1 VIPLQVAE
9 RIPSKIIWG
18 LRRFLPP
25 IPLPVCLPYRICWTA
40 TYPNGFDLW
49 VVNIEKGERRFV
61 AGFLRPGMTV
71 LDLGAHHGLFTT
83 LMSRLV
89 GPSGRVLAFEPSP
102 RERRGLER
110 HIRLNACTNVTV
122 VPMAVSSSAGNA
134 EFYMVENRRSGASG
148 LRRTQLDGRFPK
160 SERIQVR
167 VAALDEYLGNASIN
181 YVDFVKMD
189 IEGAELEAF
198 KGAKKLL
205 TSTADRPSWSRW
217 PIKSRGL
224 GGTRLGRSMTC
235 SLHGATTGMRFS
247 PTGHWSHRRDEMNM
261 MGFPIW
267 SRNHLRRRELKP
279 LREAAKPRYR
289 AIRIR

>member
-1 VIPLQVAE
+1 MIPLQVAE

-25 IPLPVCLPYRICWTA
+25 IPLPVGLPHRICWTA
-40 TYPNGFDLW
+40 TYPHGFDLW

-61 AGFLRPGMTV
+61 ANFVRPGMTV

-110 HIRLNACTNVTV
+110 HIRINACANVTV
-122 VPMAVSSSAGNA
+122 VPMAVSSSTGEA

-148 LRRTQLDGRFPK
+148 LRRTQLEGQFPK
-160 SERIQVR
+160 SERIRVR
-167 VAALDEYLGNASIN
+167 VAALDEYLGNAGVDR
-181 YVDFVKMD
+181 VDFVKMD

-205 TSTADRPSWSRW
+205 TSTHRPTIMVEMADQVTRAWGYSCREKYDLLSSWGYDWYAIQSD
-217 PIKSRGL
+217 
-224 GGTRLGRSMTC
+224 GTLV
-235 SLHGATTGMRFS
+235 AS
-247 PTGHWSHRRDEMNM
+247 P
-261 MGFPIW
+261 
-267 SRNHLRRRELKP
+267 RREEYDEFSNLV
-279 LREAAKPRYR
+279 AKPSSR
-289 AIRIR
+289 A

>member
-1 VIPLQVAE
+1 MIPLQVAE

-110 HIRLNACTNVTV
+110 HIRLNACTNVMV
-122 VPMAVSSSAGNA
+122 VPMAVSSAAGDA

-167 VAALDEYLGNASIN
+167 VAALDEYLGNAGITQ
-181 YVDFVKMD
+181 VDFMKMD

-198 KGAKKLL
+198 KGATKLL
-205 TSTADRPSWSRW
+205 TSTRRPTIMVEMADQVTGAWGYSSREKYDLLSSWGYDW
-217 PIKSRGL
+217 YAIQPD
-224 GGTRLGRSMTC
+224 GTLV
-235 SLHGATTGMRFS
+235 AS
-247 PTGHWSHRRDEMNM
+247 PRRDEYD
-261 MGFPIW
+261 GF
-267 SRNHLRRRELKP
+267 SNLV
-279 LREAAKPRYR
+279 AKPSSK
-289 AIRIR
+289 A